1 MSSKK
6 SKKAAAKRKNEKAK
20 KARSLEAARDA
31 ELNKSEAEGGNP
43 KDKAKKETAKA
54 SKKANAKPAGKKE
67 KTKKDKTKK
76 VKKEKSA
83 KEKVKRVKKPRAP
96 GLWKAAVEKIK
107 GIRLPRQTKRIIA
120 AVAVLF
126 FLAAA
131 ALLLYSR
138 LSYNVPDQ
146 AVQSYTGRD
155 EEDFNLRSLE
165 QDIGEQLEQVKGL
178 GIRGDKDAF
187 KFFVSAKEF
196 TIDEYSDNIALTL
209 ANVSSNKCKIIGI
222 ILDEDD
228 NILYVSLGIPAGK
241 YLPSIR
247 LPKELPYGEH
257 KLRLVVSA
265 FDNETKERIG
275 VQHMNLKLVIGL
287 EKPTQETTKE

>member
-20 KARSLEAARDA
+20 KVRSLEAARDA
-31 ELNKSEAEGGNP
+31 KLNKSGAGGGNA
-43 KDKAKKETAKA
+43 KGKAEKETAKA
-54 SKKANAKPAGKKE
+54 PKKANAKPAGKTE
-67 KTKKDKTKK
+67 KTKEDKIKK
-76 VKKEKSA
+76 VKKEKVK
-83 KEKVKRVKKPRAP
+83 KEKVEKIKTPRAP
-96 GLWKAAVEKIK
+96 VLWKAAAEKIK

-126 FLAAA
+126 TLAAA
-131 ALLLYSR
+131 AFLLYTG
-138 LSYNVPDQ
+138 LSYDVPDK
-146 AVQSYTGRD
+146 AVPVYTGRD

-165 QDIGEQLEQVKGL
+165 TDVGEQLEQVKGL
-178 GIRGDKDAF
+178 GIRGDKGAF

-196 TIDEYSDNIALTL
+196 TVDEYSDDIALTL

-247 LPKELPYGEH
+247 IPKELPYGEH

-287 EKPTQETTKE
+287 EKPTQETTKK